1 MHIGEVFN
9 EIYDTSVGWRPASGS
24 IKPVHVANGLLRT
37 ISGRRYNIEKI
48 ARFLIAHK
56 QGGMPDPDR
65 TFESLGKD
73 RDFANVL
80 GNLAHDRSGFERTRR
95 YAKGL
100 LAADKAV
107 FPSASAS
114 SLSLTCGLMV
124 SGDYNDRGLGSY
136 GGSLISI
143 GDGRLGRLLKESL
156 ELERPQD
163 PITTLAWPLL
173 ADRDGYA
180 VSEAAHAGFLKR
192 AHNKEFMEQISAAAD
207 CLATHTIN
215 AKDPLRLVQRAVHF
229 VCVATFVHAQALAGR
244 GKLDRRPPTLLVSGA
259 AKGSELAIASEKSL
273 TCTLNGFQG
282 WLVDELESRIAKGKP
297 LVRDEAIDESKLEDG
312 RSIRAILRGIGT
324 AKARH
329 APPSEKEVDERFQI
343 FSTIRK
349 QYRDQGG
356 ARVLAQALMEMYLQ
370 EYESGGPQS
379 FLLTLGRKCGFLY
392 PHFQGRSREKRA
404 MPNARVL
411 EMIVKACVPRGE
423 ALSFDAFLERLWK
436 RFGCVVGGRLTE
448 EWSDADVL
456 AEHGID
462 VEIEVLAANTECFVD
477 ELVAMGLARRYP
489 DGVTFV
495 GDSYGG

>member
-9 EIYDTSVGWRPASGS
+9 EVYDNSVGWRPASGS
-24 IKPVHVANGLLRT
+24 VKPVHVANGLLRA
-37 ISGRRYNIEKI
+37 IGGRRYNIEKVVT
-48 ARFLIAHK
+48 FLIAHR
-56 QGGMPDPDR
+56 QGGMPDPGR
-65 TFESLGKD
+65 TFEALRADPSIAGRLGYLVAD
-73 RDFANVL
+73 RA
-80 GNLAHDRSGFERTRR
+80 GFERTRR

-114 SLSLTCGLMV
+114 SLSLTSGLMV

-136 GGSLISI
+136 GGALISV
-143 GDGRLGRLLKESL
+143 GDGSLGKLLKESL
-156 ELERPQD
+156 ALDRPLD

-173 ADRDGYA
+173 SDREGH
-180 VSEAAHAGFLKR
+180 SSTESTQAAFLKR
-192 AHNKEFMEQISAAAD
+192 AHNREFLEQITTAAN

-229 VCVATFVHAQALAGR
+229 VCVATFVHAQALAGG

-273 TCTLNGFQG
+273 TCTLSGFQA

-297 LVRDEAIDESKLEDG
+297 LVRDELIDASKLEDG
-312 RSIRAILRGIGT
+312 RSVKAILRGIGT
-324 AKARH
+324 AKLRH
-329 APPSEKEVDERFQI
+329 APPSEREVDERFQI
-343 FSTIRK
+343 FSTVRK
-349 QYRDQGG
+349 QYKDQGSE
-356 ARVLAQALMEMYLQ
+356 RNFAQALMEMYVQ
-370 EYESGGPQS
+370 EYESGGPSS
-379 FLLTLGRKCGFLY
+379 FLLALGRKCGFLY

-404 MPNARVL
+404 MPNARVI

-423 ALSFDAFLERLWK
+423 ALSLEVFLQRLWE

-456 AEHGID
+456 AQHGID
-462 VEIEVLAANTECFVD
+462 VEIEVLAANTESFVD

-495 GDSYGG
+495 GDSYGS